1 LEHATRL
8 FHAGN
13 KEATMSK
20 TDGYERREFLQDATA
35 AVLAAGCW
43 GWQAGAASA
52 EDGAHVHAMLIV
64 GEQTV
69 FLSHLPLF
77 DSPHDYQVILE
88 ATFSKPGSNP
98 QSVYFNDRKRTGEKV
113 YTLQPKAF
121 VLPRLAAGQPL
132 RSFSAN
138 VFRGQYELMKP
149 REQDA
154 ARIGQDVEVKVTK
167 VIHFRKFDP
176 AAAKVAQLEYL
187 LFGKGA
193 ELFLAHLITRPPDFD
208 QILPVKVSD
217 HKFTDAELGQGVPIA
232 FPDKTNSVSGR
243 IRDMQPVI
251 GQIKGAGGGSPKG
264 LQLHPGIELYSEEDD
279 LKKRG

>member
-1 LEHATRL
+1 MQ
-8 FHAGN
+8 
-13 KEATMSK
+13 K
-20 TDGYERREFLQDATA
+20 
-35 AVLAAGCW
+35 
-43 GWQAGAASA
+43 
-52 EDGAHVHAMLIV
+52 
-64 GEQTV
+64 QTV

-132 RSFSAN
+132 RSFRAN

-167 VIHFRKFDP
+167 FIHFRKFDP

-187 LFGKGA
+187 LFGKGGYRGCRQEVCNSA
-193 ELFLAHLITRPPDFD
+193 LYRRPRRGYRKGRRGDSHHPDATASQAGRAGD
-208 QILPVKVSD
+208 ACAQTCADRDPDRRQRRGLGGLVSNPEGNRSRRHGRACAPVQS
-217 HKFTDAELGQGVPIA
+217 E
-232 FPDKTNSVSGR
+232 SGYR
-243 IRDMQPVI
+243 
-251 GQIKGAGGGSPKG
+251 KAA
-264 LQLHPGIELYSEEDD
+264 
-279 LKKRG
+279 